1 MNIITP
7 EHNGTG
13 LHIGIVQARFT
24 NPIGVELVKA
34 CTDRLVKL
42 GVNDNDITLATVPG
56 ALEVPLVLQSMARSG
71 KFDALVAIGVV
82 IRGETYH
89 FELVSNEAAAGVS
102 RISLEHQIPIA
113 NAILTT
119 ENDAQAL
126 ARMYNKGSDAAVVAI
141 EMANLLKTKY

>member
-126 ARMYNKGSDAAVVAI
+126 ARMYNKGCEAAVVAI